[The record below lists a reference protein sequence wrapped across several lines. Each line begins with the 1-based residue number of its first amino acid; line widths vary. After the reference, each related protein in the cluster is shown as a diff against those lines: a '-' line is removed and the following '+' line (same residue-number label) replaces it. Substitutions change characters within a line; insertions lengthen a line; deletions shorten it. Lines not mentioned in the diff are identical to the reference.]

1 MERSY
6 LTAEVF
12 REILQQNGRSNENG
26 ELIRTLSGR
35 QVDPFSLASPWH
47 WTQWPKCLEGS
58 SALLTLMCNCQEL
71 WMRFL
76 SSLAVLPLAS
86 LPVLTPEGLALQ
98 VSDVN
103 ADDRSSP
110 TDKHTQKIA
119 AHVSAYIHHV
129 RTQLKQTIPKAI
141 VHCLVS
147 RLVLCVSL
155 C

>member
-1 MERSY
+1 M
-6 LTAEVF
+6 
-12 REILQQNGRSNENG
+12 Q
-26 ELIRTLSGR
+26 
-35 QVDPFSLASPWH
+35 
-47 WTQWPKCLEGS
+47 
-58 SALLTLMCNCQEL
+58 LLRVVN
-71 WMRFL
+71 
-76 SSLAVLPLAS
+76 ALPLIPGSASSCS

-147 RLVLCVSL
+147 LLALCVSL

>member
-1 MERSY
+1 MQLPRVVNALPLIPRS
-6 LTAEVF
+6 
-12 REILQQNGRSNENG
+12 
-26 ELIRTLSGR
+26 
-35 QVDPFSLASPWH
+35 AS
-47 WTQWPKCLEGS
+47 S
-58 SALLTLMCNCQEL
+58 
-71 WMRFL
+71 
-76 SSLAVLPLAS
+76 SSLPL
-86 LPVLTPEGLALQ
+86 LTPEGLALQ

-147 RLVLCVSL
+147 LLALCVSL

>member
-1 MERSY
+1 MLSLLSY
-6 LTAEVF
+6 ATAK
-12 REILQQNGRSNENG
+12 N
-26 ELIRTLSGR
+26 
-35 QVDPFSLASPWH
+35 A
-47 WTQWPKCLEGS
+47 
-58 SALLTLMCNCQEL
+58 
-71 WMRFL
+71 
-76 SSLAVLPLAS
+76 LPLIPGSASSSS

-147 RLVLCVSL
+147 LLALCVPL